1 MLFLFLSFLV
11 SVVSLTIIIESKSD
25 DQNVTSM
32 MTMMMTA
39 MMMAMMMM
47 MMMTTMMMM
56 TMWEAETKLEFQ
68 AADYL
73 PLLLELP
80 HALQFAFI
88 IVIIIIV
95 IMVKLSTSADYVDK
109 SQFSES

>member
-1 MLFLFLSFLV
+1 MLFLFLTFLV

-39 MMMAMMMM
+39 MMMAM